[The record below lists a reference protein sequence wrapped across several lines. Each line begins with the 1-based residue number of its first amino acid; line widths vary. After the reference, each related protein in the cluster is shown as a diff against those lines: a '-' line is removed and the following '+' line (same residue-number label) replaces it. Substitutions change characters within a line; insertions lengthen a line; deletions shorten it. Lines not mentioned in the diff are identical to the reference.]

1 MRSIIHI
8 LIAFLLVITTISLPV
23 TATTED
29 TEYIHYKQMTM
40 KFSGTNATI
49 TIYFKLDAFA
59 EAYTLLMGSHNLEG
73 DIRNMF
79 SDFGEV
85 TISEIG
91 KNYAIL
97 SVSNVSNFSD
107 GYYLH
112 DSRKLGSRVDLLILV
127 YPSGATKQIVN
138 AESTSNIFY

>member
-107 GYYLH
+107 GY
-112 DSRKLGSRVDLLILV
+112 
-127 YPSGATKQIVN
+127 
-138 AESTSNIFY
+138 